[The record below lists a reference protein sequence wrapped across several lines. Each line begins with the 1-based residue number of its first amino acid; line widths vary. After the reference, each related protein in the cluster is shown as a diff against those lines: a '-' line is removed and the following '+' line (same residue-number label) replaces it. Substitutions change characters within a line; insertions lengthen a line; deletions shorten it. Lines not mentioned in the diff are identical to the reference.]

1 MVDYHRNELVILY
14 DKILFILK
22 KLFCFF
28 KANIEQREL
37 NYRLQLF
44 PIFHAIENIKVY
56 YFYDLSSQ
64 LFQILKNF

>member
-1 MVDYHRNELVILY
+1 MYNKKI
-14 DKILFILK
+14 ILF
-22 KLFCFF
+22 FEVD
-28 KANIEQREL
+28 IEQREL